1 MLTASRSITTNGSGE
16 KRSVGLGQGE
26 HRTSFIEVSDTTS
39 QNDVGDFKRNAWNS
53 TILRTNAGFNGN
65 GTICEGIPRKSVHE
79 SEDDGISI
87 VLRSKMSNVKEV
99 MIRCIFN
106 IQGR

>member
-1 MLTASRSITTNGSGE
+1 MFANNYQRYQTR
-16 KRSVGLGQGE
+16 VGQSLLPSMDANVGFS
-26 HRTSFIEVSDTTS
+26 HTSH
-39 QNDVGDFKRNAWNS
+39 S

-87 VLRSKMSNVKEV
+87 VLRSKMSNMKEV